1 MIAFNKEVDNPFGR
15 TSQVFVRASV
25 NQVGESYLQDI
36 SFSAPYKIVR
46 PFTGSKGGIRL
57 MLMSAS
63 AGIMSGDQQIFSFYI
78 EDGAKVEYISQS
90 YEKIHQMEGPG
101 ASRFTEIRVAENSN
115 FIFNPQ
121 PTIPF
126 KDSDFTN
133 HTEIYLE
140 NISSQFFMS
149 EILCCGRALRGEAFQ
164 YRKFYNLVHIYR
176 DDILIYRDNSRFS
189 QEQSMAGFGMYEGY
203 SHMGNLFMTQ
213 SYFRSFPNVE
223 ESFLK
228 LLARNDLEG
237 GFTRLASGDYV
248 MRVFA
253 NRAQILE
260 DFVEEI
266 VQMYNI
272 RG

>member
-1 MIAFNKEVDNPFGR
+1 MIAFANNLENPFGR
-15 TSQVFVRASV
+15 TSQVLVRASV

-46 PFTGSKGGIRL
+46 PFTGPKGLIRL

-63 AGIMSGDQQIFSFYI
+63 AGIMSGDEQLFSFSI
-78 EDGAKVEYISQS
+78 EDGAKVEYISQA
-90 YEKIHQMEGPG
+90 YEKIHQMTGPG
-101 ASRFTEIRVAENSN
+101 ASRITEVRVGKDSN

-126 KDSDFTN
+126 RDSDFTN
-133 HTEIYLE
+133 RTEVHLE
-140 NISSQFFMS
+140 NANSQFFMS

-176 DDILIYRDNSRFS
+176 DDVLIYRDNSRFS
-189 QEQSMAGFGMYEGY
+189 QEQPMDGFGMYEGY
-203 SHMGNLFMTQ
+203 SHMGNIFMTQ
-213 SYFRSFPNVE
+213 SYFENFPDVE
-223 ESFLK
+223 ESLLK
-228 LLARNDLEG
+228 LLDRDDLEG
-237 GFTRLASGDYV
+237 GFTRLVSGDYV
-248 MRVFA
+248 MRLFA

-260 DFVEEI
+260 NFVEEV